1 MNNVAGDPKYTEIKA
16 ELEQQLMAEL
26 KRTGDPRVG
35 EGECVFETPPFVGPW
50 KRTPKNF
57 LDDFLRKRQ
66 AA

>member
-1 MNNVAGDPKYTEIKA
+1 
-16 ELEQQLMAEL
+16 MAEL

-35 EGECVFETPPFVGPW
+35 EGECVFEKPPFVGPW